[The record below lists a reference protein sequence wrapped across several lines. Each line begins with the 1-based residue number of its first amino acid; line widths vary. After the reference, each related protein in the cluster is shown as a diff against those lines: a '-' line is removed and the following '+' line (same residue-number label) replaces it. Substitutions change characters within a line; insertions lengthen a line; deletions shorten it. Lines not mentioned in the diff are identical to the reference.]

1 MIRYLISLFIIA
13 LLAGCAAKPKVD
25 KGTTSSLSYEEIQ
38 QTKYSNA
45 DIKTAQ
51 KLFGLDFQD
60 DVIDTMKSYLERN
73 AVGYDSL
80 RAYKIPNHIF
90 PALTLDIHP
99 KGFVMPDGPDTMII
113 SQHSD
118 IIRPKEAHEIAFLS
132 ITELAALIRKGQL
145 SSVDLTKLY
154 LDRLERYNPTLQCA
168 ITITKDLA
176 IAQAKKA
183 DQEIASGR
191 YRGLLHGIPYGV
203 KDLISVK
210 NYKTTWGAMPY
221 KDQFIDHDATII
233 KKLEEAGAVLIAKLV
248 TGALARGDVWYDGQT
263 MNPWDTLQGASG
275 SSAGSASATSA
286 GLVGFSIGTETLGSI
301 TSPSTRNGVTGLRPT
316 YGRVSRDGVMSLSW
330 SMDKIG
336 PICRS
341 AQDCAIVF
349 DVLKG
354 EDINDITT
362 RTAPFYYEDNIDYT
376 QLKVACFTALVSQDT
391 TASGDHLR
399 SAIALI
405 QDQGIKIDSISLPSR
420 YPFDAFD
427 VILRVEAA
435 AFFDEL
441 VRFGDV
447 DMMVQQTKKSRAN
460 SLRQARFIPAVEYI
474 QANRFR
480 TMLIQDMHEVMA
492 PYDIV
497 ITPTFGGEQ
506 LMITNLTGH
515 PVVTVPSG
523 IDDENHPTSIS
534 FLGQL
539 YQDGVILSFAHY
551 FQQLTEHHL
560 RRPPDFEK

>member
-38 QTKYSNA
+38 QKKYSNA

-233 KKLEEAGAVLIAKLV
+233 KKLEEAGAVLIAKLA

-399 SAIALI
+399 SALALI